1 MRRLLRPK
9 TISGKI
15 RLFSLILYLSSS
27 TAILAQN
34 KPSTAVS
41 RTLQT
46 QSFPADVKTTLKA
59 SINALQDL
67 DYTIDVLNSD
77 VGLITASRTT
87 EEKKAQVTTDETESG
102 PAPRPVK
109 TKAEFDAEQAEEEK
123 QRTTCLKWIGV
134 AVVAVFAVIL
144 LGAIFGD
151 KDDSDDDDKDDDV
164 SISSGKSRS
173 SGWHEGGGS
182 TTHKTVNNYVVDDA
196 PKGPRIYRYKVTIN
210 IDDSGIENTVVR
222 VSASGELEQDGKILE
237 SGGIHEPEFFKRFF
251 ASMNKSLFLD
261 ENLPAN

>member
-1 MRRLLRPK
+1 MRRLIRPR
-9 TISGKI
+9 TIIGQI
-15 RLFSLILYLSSS
+15 RLLSLILYLSSS
-27 TAILAQN
+27 TAIFGQN

-46 QSFPADVKTTLKA
+46 QSFPVDVKTTLKA

-102 PAPRPVK
+102 PAPKPIE
-109 TKAEFDAEQAEEEK
+109 TKAEFDAKQAAEEQ
-123 QRTTCLKWIGV
+123 QRTACLKWIGI

-151 KDDSDDDDKDDDV
+151 KDDDDDDDDDDDV
-164 SISSGKSRS
+164 SVSSGESRS
-173 SGWHEGGGS
+173 SGWHRGSGS
-182 TTHKTVNNYVVDDA
+182 TTHKTVNNYVVDDS

>member
-1 MRRLLRPK
+1 MHQLIRPR
-9 TISGKI
+9 TIPGKI
-15 RLFSLILYLSSS
+15 RLFSLLLYLTSSNIVFS
-27 TAILAQN
+27 QN

-46 QSFPADVKTTLKA
+46 QNFSADIKTTLKA

-87 EEKKAQVTTDETESG
+87 EQKKAEVSSDGVSTG
-102 PAPRPVK
+102 PSTQNNK
-109 TKAEFDAEQAEEEK
+109 FEEELDAEEAAKQEQA
-123 QRTTCLKWIGV
+123 QTCAKIFGI
-134 AVVAVFAVIL
+134 AVVAVFFVVL
-144 LGAIFGD
+144 LNAIFGD
-151 KDDSDDDDKDDDV
+151 KDDDDEDDDDEKH
-164 SISSGKSRS
+164 SSSNSS
-173 SGWHEGGGS
+173 SGWRSSHRS
-182 TTHKTVNNYVVDDA
+182 SHSNHKTVNNYYQDDT

-210 IDDSGIENTVVR
+210 IDEAESNNTNVR

-251 ASMNKSLFLD
+251 ASMNKSIFLD
-261 ENLPAN
+261 ENLLSN

>member
-1 MRRLLRPK
+1 MRRLIRPK

-15 RLFSLILYLSSS
+15 RLFSLIFYLPSS
-27 TAILAQN
+27 TLVLAQN

-46 QSFPADVKTTLKA
+46 RSFPSDVKTTLKA

-87 EEKKAQVTTDETESG
+87 EEKKAEVSTVETVNTETNSNNEE
-102 PAPRPVK
+102 AV
-109 TKAEFDAEQAEEEK
+109 KAEQT
-123 QRTTCLKWIGV
+123 QTCVKVLGI
-134 AVVAVFAVIL
+134 AFVAVFAVIL
-144 LGAIFGD
+144 LGAIFGG
-151 KDDSDDDDKDDDV
+151 DDDDDDDK
-164 SISSGKSRS
+164 SSSSSSS
-173 SGWHEGGGS
+173 SGWKRNRGS
-182 TTHKTVNNYVVDDA
+182 SNTTHKTVNNYYQDDT

-210 IDDSGIENTVVR
+210 IDDSGSENTTVR

-261 ENLPAN
+261 ENLPTD

>member
-1 MRRLLRPK
+1 MRRLIRPK

-27 TAILAQN
+27 TVILAQN
-34 KPSTAVS
+34 KPSTAVA

-87 EEKKAQVTTDETESG
+87 EEKKAEVSDDGVATG
-102 PAPRPVK
+102 PAPKPIK
-109 TKAEFDAEQAEEEK
+109 TAAEDEANRQACIN
-123 QRTTCLKWIGV
+123 TIGI
-134 AVVAVFAVIL
+134 AFIAVFFVVL

-151 KDDSDDDDKDDDV
+151 DDDDDDDDDKK
-164 SISSGKSRS
+164 SSSSSSS
-173 SGWHEGGGS
+173 SGWRRS
-182 TTHKTVNNYVVDDA
+182 DRSSNTTHKTVNNYYEDNT

-210 IDDSGIENTVVR
+210 IDESGIENAVVR

-261 ENLPAN
+261 ENLPVN